1 MALTVVPARM
11 PAHSETP
18 VRKHACTR
26 IRTCAWPSVCAH
38 AWCRRVWVCRCV
50 RASKSAHV
58 QEIRA
63 RVGHCCTAHTEAAPA
78 SLPGLCAGCV
88 LLCPGLCPLP
98 RLCTGCA
105 GLQEPPAPAPGG
117 GWGADL
123 LERSKQ
129 VRGRGVG
136 TWAGDMVEGP
146 EGAGTERNERE
157 LDGRVVVV
165 GAWSWYG
172 RGVALCRGQ
181 LAGGNAGGLIVTCAL
196 AHAGAPVL
204 PRAQNMSKRMR
215 MLP

>member
-1 MALTVVPARM
+1 M
-11 PAHSETP
+11 
-18 VRKHACTR
+18 
-26 IRTCAWPSVCAH
+26 
-38 AWCRRVWVCRCV
+38 
-50 RASKSAHV
+50 
-58 QEIRA
+58 
-63 RVGHCCTAHTEAAPA
+63 
-78 SLPGLCAGCV
+78 
-88 LLCPGLCPLP
+88 
-98 RLCTGCA
+98 
-105 GLQEPPAPAPGG
+105 
-117 GWGADL
+117 
-123 LERSKQ
+123 
-129 VRGRGVG
+129 
-136 TWAGDMVEGP
+136 EGP